1 MAKATT
7 LRVRP
12 HASAFV
18 ATITALIGA
27 GLGACTDP
35 APDPCAAMLAEGE
48 LVISEIMTDAPK
60 GREWIEIYNASERDI
75 PIEGLVVAYARERG
89 SSGNSHRIEGAGAT
103 LPPGAFFTIGMVQD
117 EARPPYVN
125 YGLGDALGTSGLTNS
140 RGILQLQCGGTLV
153 DEVEYGWEE
162 DGQPVEPRGA
172 SFNLNGEFTPDAAT
186 NDERTSWCL
195 TLEQELFTYDPNL
208 PDNRGTPGSP
218 NPPCGGENV
227 DPGNTCVIADGE
239 AAGTL
244 RDIVPAQAGDLIITE
259 FMSDPGGPESTVEA
273 KDGEWFELYVARDVD
288 LNGLW
293 LGSTGLRD
301 DMIKDDAE
309 LSDGLDEDEVFLLLS
324 DADADLNEKECL
336 PAAAGS
342 YLLFARK
349 DDPLINGGLPAPDYT
364 FSFDILNSDST
375 LFLGRLNKNGGL
387 DALELVTYE
396 DVGEG
401 ASWAMSPSA
410 LDESAPDP
418 KSNNVPE
425 SWCLATDEYGPGGR
439 GSPGAANPACVGGPS
454 GDTCLDGEELR
465 EQRPPTAGSLVISE
479 LMPNPSGTDSDRE
492 WIELTATQDV
502 DLTGLEIGRDEE
514 IKLTIGAGEPDCFP
528 VAAGERVLLAKQTDE
543 AINGGLPAPDFE
555 MGNDLTLLNSGG
567 DLFLRYRGELVDAMS
582 YSGSTDG
589 AAWQL
594 SADALSAEANDD
606 EASWCDAIAPY
617 GEGDLGTPRAENTL
631 CGEEPPEPPMGQCDD
646 DGVPRDP
653 VPPGPGDLVIN
664 EFMANPDAVT
674 DSNGEWL
681 ELRVEAEF
689 DLNGLKLTKSADAL
703 VDGDELT
710 DDACLH
716 VTPGQ
721 ILLFTAKDADNGGL
735 PAADFSL
742 PITLNN
748 SDSGIY
754 IGHGEAVIDELTYS
768 SSQGAGVA
776 ASLDPSAGAADND
789 DADAAPWCDA
799 TAPYGDGDL
808 GTPGQENPACG

>member
-1 MAKATT
+1 MAKATPS
-7 LRVRP
+7 RVRTT
-12 HASAFV
+12 AV
-18 ATITALIGA
+18 AAIAAALSSA

-48 LVISEIMTDAPK
+48 LVISEVMTDAPK
-60 GREWIEIYNASERDI
+60 GREWIEIYNASDRDI
-75 PIEGLVVAYARERG
+75 PLEGVVLAYARERG
-89 SSGNSHRIEGAGAT
+89 GGGNSHRVEGAGAT
-103 LPPGAFFTIGMVQD
+103 LPPGAYFTIGMVQD
-117 EARPPYVN
+117 EARPPYIN
-125 YGLGDALGTSGLTNS
+125 YGIGDALGTSGLTNS
-140 RGILQLQCGGTLV
+140 GGILQLQCGGTLV
-153 DEVEYGWEE
+153 DELEYGWE
-162 DGQPVEPRGA
+162 DAEPKGA
-172 SFNLNGEFTPDAAT
+172 SFSLNGELAPDSER
-186 NDERTSWCL
+186 NDERVNWCL

-218 NPPCGGENV
+218 NPPCGGEDV
-227 DPGNTCVIADGE
+227 EVGNTCVIADGD

-244 RDIVPAQAGDLIITE
+244 RDIVPAMPGDLIITE
-259 FMSDPGGPESTVEA
+259 FMSDPGGPESTVEP

-288 LNGLW
+288 LNGLR

-301 DMIKDDAE
+301 DMIKGDADP
-309 LSDGLDEDEVFLLLS
+309 SDGLDEDEVLLLLS

-349 DDPLINGGLPAPDYT
+349 DDPLINGGLPQPDFT
-364 FSFDILNSDST
+364 FSFDILNSDAT
-375 LFLGRLNKNGGL
+375 LFVGRINKNGGL

-401 ASWAMSPSA
+401 AAWAMSPSA
-410 LDESAPDP
+410 LDEDAPDP
-418 KSNNVPE
+418 ASNNDPE

-439 GSPGAANPACVGGPS
+439 GSPGAPNPACVGGPS

-479 LMPNPSGTDSDRE
+479 LMPNPTSTDSDRE

-502 DLTGLEIGRDEE
+502 DLTGLEIGRDGE
-514 IKLTIGAGEPDCFP
+514 IKLTIGEGEPHCYP
-528 VAAGERVLLAKQTDE
+528 VAAGERVLLAKQTDA

-555 MGNDLTLLNSGG
+555 MGSDLTLLNSGG
-567 DLFLRYRGELVDAMS
+567 DLFLSHRGELVDAMT
-582 YSGSTDG
+582 YSGSTEG
-589 AAWQL
+589 AAVQL
-594 SADALSAEANDD
+594 SADKVSAEDNDD

-617 GEGDLGTPRAENTL
+617 GDGDLGTPRAENTL
-631 CGEEPPEPPMGQCDD
+631 CGEEPPAGQCDD

-664 EFMANPDAVT
+664 EFMANPDAVS
-674 DSNGEWL
+674 DSDGEWL
-681 ELRVEAEF
+681 ELRVEAEL
-689 DLNGLKLTKSADAL
+689 DLNGLKLAKSEDAL
-703 VDGDELT
+703 AEADEIN
-710 DDACLH
+710 DSACLH

-721 ILLFTAKDADNGGL
+721 LLLLTVKDADNGGL

-748 SDSGIY
+748 SNSGIY
-754 IGHGEAVIDELTYS
+754 LGHGETLIDGVAYA

-776 ASLDPSAGAADND
+776 ASLDPSASAADND

-799 TAPYGDGDL
+799 GAPYGDGDL
-808 GTPGQENPACG
+808 GSPGQENPTCG